1 MLFIIF
7 IAVIIIG
14 FMYEDSNDTKRYYE
28 EELKK
33 YKRK

>member
-14 FMYEDSNDTKRYYE
+14 FMNEELKSTKRYYE
-28 EELKK
+28 EELRKYRKK
-33 YKRK
+33 